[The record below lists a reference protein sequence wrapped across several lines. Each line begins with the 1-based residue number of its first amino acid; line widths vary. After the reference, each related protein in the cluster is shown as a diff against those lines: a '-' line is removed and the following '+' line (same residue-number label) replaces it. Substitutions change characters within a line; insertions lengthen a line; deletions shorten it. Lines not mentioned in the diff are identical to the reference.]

1 MIKVPIERRQFLK
14 TSGLLVGATG
24 SALSAHSHDEGLGGV
39 LLYSGWAT
47 KNIGDIGHT
56 PGTLRY
62 LEEYCPEVPVTLWLR
77 QTNRAVTAM
86 LRRRFPK
93 LQIVQGRLDGTGKAD
108 TSELQAAFDA
118 CRFFLHNSGMHY
130 NRFWPPPKH
139 LLTSCI
145 KHGKPFGLFGQSFD
159 GFWPK
164 DEKEMVD
171 LLSHA
176 AFIFTRDAES
186 LFYLRNIGVRADV
199 LEFGPDGC
207 FGIDV
212 RDDEKAERYMQ
223 KYGLLA
229 KEFLTVTIRTHTRG
243 DLIESEDPEG
253 DAERAARLRSVIT
266 DWIQTT
272 GKKVLLAPEVE
283 KEILAAERFL
293 YSPLPA
299 EIKKQ
304 VVWRDTFWNAD
315 EAVSIYANARAMVA
329 MEPHSLIMGLAMGT
343 PIVHYFLPQHGV
355 KGFMFRDIGLPE
367 WLMKIME
374 EPPEH
379 VSATLRQ
386 IDQDYERAQMKVRRA
401 MQYVHQRSAEMM
413 AVLRRSL

>member
-1 MIKVPIERRQFLK
+1 L
-14 TSGLLVGATG
+14 
-24 SALSAHSHDEGLGGV
+24 DE
-39 LLYSGWAT
+39 
-47 KNIGDIGHT
+47 
-56 PGTLRY
+56 
-62 LEEYCPEVPVTLWLR
+62 
-77 QTNRAVTAM
+77 
-86 LRRRFPK
+86 
-93 LQIVQGRLDGTGKAD
+93 TGKAD
-108 TSELQAAFDA
+108 TPELQAAFDA
-118 CRFFLHNSGMHY
+118 CRFFLHNSGMTY

-139 LLTSCI
+139 RLIACI
-145 KHGKPFGLFGQSFD
+145 KHGKPFGLYGQSFD

-164 DEKEMVD
+164 DEKEMVY

-212 RDDEKAERYMQ
+212 RDDATAERYMRE
-223 KYGLLA
+223 YGLSA
-229 KEFLTVTIRTHTRG
+229 REFLTVTIRTHTRG
-243 DLIESEDPEG
+243 NLIEPEDPEG

-283 KEILAAERFL
+283 KEIQAAERFL
-293 YSPLPA
+293 YNPLPP

-304 VVWRDTFWNAD
+304 VVWRNTFWNAD
-315 EAVSIYANARAMVA
+315 EAVSIYANARSMVA

-386 IDQDYERAQMKVRRA
+386 IDRDYARAKLKVRRA